1 MKGGAK
7 VPWLRDRRYMP
18 SHRGR
23 RESLNWYG
31 MRDER
36 ALVLWDI
43 LVVLVV
49 WRVHW
54 DMAGYKTV
62 IKVNGESPE
71 RV

>member
-1 MKGGAK
+1 
-7 VPWLRDRRYMP
+7 
-18 SHRGR
+18 
-23 RESLNWYG
+23 

-36 ALVLWDI
+36 AGVLWDI